1 MDESSGRPMA
11 ARGAAWRR
19 RQRRLRSMLR
29 HERQTVAMAFAECQH
44 HSAQRQKTARAGA
57 WVRPQEPGTQHF
69 FLDDDSVPELGG
81 SLPDRLAD
89 VRPQE
94 RVQRRTVEQIVDS
107 MLVVP
112 LLHTCVPQVVDSVV
126 EVLKILDNSLPDVEQ
141 VTEVPKISLHKVPQ
155 LSSLLEPQVVEQ
167 LVDVSVPESV
177 ILARGR
183 DAAGITWFYWW
194 MTGIRHVQ
202 WTPQGF
208 TASSGR

>member
-29 HERQTVAMAFAECQH
+29 HERQTVAMALAECQH
-44 HSAQRQKTARAGA
+44 YSAQRQKTARAGA

-69 FLDDDSVPELGG
+69 FLDDGGVPELGG

-107 MLVVP
+107 MPVGP
-112 LLHTCVPQVVDSVV
+112 LLHTRVPQVVDSVV
-126 EVLKILDNSLPDVEQ
+126 EVLKILDISVPDVEQ

-155 LSSLLEPQVVEQ
+155 LSSLP
-167 LVDVSVPESV
+167 
-177 ILARGR
+177 G
-183 DAAGITWFYWW
+183 AAGGGTV
-194 MTGIRHVQ
+194 G
-202 WTPQGF
+202 
-208 TASSGR
+208 